1 MVVRSRRTGER
12 VGIVAENA
20 LVWGGACVAVPGEGA
35 DGAGVG
41 CTIGW
46 GYVFVGAP
54 TPIVPV
60 EGVGST
66 NIRKIGVDN
75 CDGGSTMITT
85 FRCKNLV
92 PMLISC

>member
-46 GYVFVGAP
+46 GYVFVGAVRGA
-54 TPIVPV
+54 IVPV

-75 CDGGSTMITT
+75 CDGGNIRTT
-85 FRCKNLV
+85 SIRKNLM

>member
-46 GYVFVGAP
+46 GYVFVGAVRGA
-54 TPIVPV
+54 IVPG
-60 EGVGST
+60 EGMIS
-66 NIRKIGVDN
+66 RKIREVRVNN
-75 CDGGSTMITT
+75 CDGGN
-85 FRCKNLV
+85 FRTILSRHNLM
-92 PMLISC
+92 PMFSPT